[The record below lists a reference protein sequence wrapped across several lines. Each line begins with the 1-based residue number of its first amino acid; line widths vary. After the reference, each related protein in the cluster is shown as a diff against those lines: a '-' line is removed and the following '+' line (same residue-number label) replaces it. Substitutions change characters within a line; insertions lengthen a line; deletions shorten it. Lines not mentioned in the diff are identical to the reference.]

1 MRYLSA
7 LLLCALALPRAQ
19 AAGHSIEVLHWWTAG
34 GEAKAANV
42 LKQRW
47 QAQGNRWV
55 DAAIDGGG
63 GGSAM
68 LVLRSRTLAGHP
80 PQAAHLKGVELHEW
94 ARLGFLRPVSD
105 LARRGQWD
113 MRLYPFVSSTLNHQ
127 GQMIAVPVGIHRI
140 NWLWL
145 NQPIFDRH
153 KLTPPRTWSELLLV
167 ASKLKAAGI
176 TPLAMGDDPWQLA
189 ILFESIALGEG
200 GSDFYRRAFVNLEPK
215 VLTGEQMQQVLRRF
229 HSLRT
234 FLPANHVGLKW
245 NQATQMLIDGQAAMQ
260 LMGDWTKGELI
271 AAGEIPGQRIRCLP
285 APGTAGRFSYNL
297 DSLALFRQPQSR
309 QDQAQQRLAELLM
322 TPEFQRDFNR
332 LKGSIPVLADMELNG
347 FDRCGK
353 DAAQALQRAQRDGS
367 LVPSVAEGMATPPRV
382 QQALQEVLANY
393 FADANGDAAET
404 AQRLAQAIRAVQAEW
419 QPGAEH

>member
-1 MRYLSA
+1 MGRPLQ
-7 LLLCALALPRAQ
+7 LLMLALMLSTAH
-19 AAGHSIEVLHWWTAG
+19 AAEQSIEVLHWWTSG
-34 GEAKAANV
+34 GEAKAANL

-47 QAQGNRWV
+47 QALGNRWV

-68 LVLRSRTLAGHP
+68 LVLRSRTLAGNP
-80 PQAAHLKGVELHEW
+80 PQAAHLKGAELHAW

-105 LARRGQWD
+105 VARRGQWD

-127 GQMIAVPVGIHRI
+127 GQMMAVPIGIHRV
-140 NWLWL
+140 NWLWI
-145 NQPIFDRH
+145 NQPIFDRL
-153 KLTPPRTWSELLLV
+153 KLEPPRSWPELLAV
-167 ASKLKAAGI
+167 ARRLKAAGI

-200 GSDFYRRAFVNLEPK
+200 GSDFYRRAFVNLEPDA
-215 VLTGEQMQQVLRRF
+215 LTGPRMQQVLLRF
-229 HSLRT
+229 HSLRP

-245 NQATQMLIDGQAAMQ
+245 NQATQMLIEGQAAMQ

-285 APGTAGRFSYNL
+285 APGTTGRFSYNL
-297 DSLALFRQPQSR
+297 DSLALFRQTNEAS
-309 QDQAQQRLAELLM
+309 DQAQQRFAELLM

-332 LKGSIPVLADMELNG
+332 VKGSIPVLAEMDLAG
-347 FDRCGK
+347 FDPCARLAG
-353 DAAQALQRAQRDGS
+353 QALQRAERDGS

-393 FADANGDAAET
+393 FADADADAATT
-404 AQRLAQAIRAVQAEW
+404 AARLAQTIKAVQSEW
-419 QPGAEH
+419 QPGVE